1 MTSPWNDAA
10 QYAVDRLAK
19 VEPSFRDEPQAYK
32 RACIRMGY
40 EAAMADG
47 APLNEELR
55 IQVERFREDRP
66 YVVGFTD
73 GYACAEE
80 NASQEKIEDDEQVSP

>member
-1 MTSPWNDAA
+1 MTYPWNDAA
-10 QYAVDRLAK
+10 EHEVDRLAK
-19 VEPSFRDEPQAYK
+19 VAPRFRDEPQAYK

-40 EAAMADG
+40 EAAMSGG
-47 APLNEELR
+47 AALNEELR
-55 IQVERFREDRP
+55 IQVKRFREDRS

-80 NASQEKIEDDEQVSP
+80 NAFQEMIEDDEQVSP